1 MVACLVVA
9 VLAAPA
15 FFVVEHRRAPT
26 RCCRSH
32 LFRSRQFSGANGV
45 TFAVYGALGG
55 ALFLLPVELQIVKG
69 YSPLESGISLLPLTL
84 VMLTLSRPARARCR
98 PASVPACR

>member
-1 MVACLVVA
+1 MPRWP
-9 VLAAPA
+9 APA
-15 FFVVEHRRAPT
+15 FFVVEHRRAQPMLPLK
-26 RCCRSH
+26 

-69 YSPLESGISLLPLTL
+69 YSPLG
-84 VMLTLSRPARARCR
+84 VGHRAASR
-98 PASVPACR
+98 